1 MILLGLIIALSAI
14 NLGYSMKE
22 ITSVPIDTLIQ
33 NYNITISS
41 FSAQSILIGIMP
53 IGAIVGVLITVQ
65 IMKCIRRVTG
75 IYIFT
80 LVNIGGIVLIN
91 INIFGTLVAGRFI

>member
-65 IMKCIRRVTG
+65 IMKFIRRVTG

-91 INIFGTLVAGRFI
+91 INIFGTLVTGRFI

>member
-1 MILLGLIIALSAI
+1 MIFLGLIISLSAI

-33 NYNITISS
+33 HYNITISS

-53 IGAIVGVLITVQ
+53 IGAIAGVLVTVQ
-65 IMKCIRRVTG
+65 IMKCVRRVTG

-80 LVNIGGIVLIN
+80 IVNCVGIGLIN
-91 INIFGTLVAGRFI
+91 INNFATLVSGRFI